1 MNKENTIK
9 IDERVSNKMIVV
21 DTEAET
27 DDLERKK
34 FFEDLNRAV
43 DRSEDDIKHGR
54 MHDAKEVF
62 KELRKNMAINN
73 YYISFTAN
81 AKEELMENMNI

>member
-34 FFEDLNRAV
+34 FFEDLNKAL

-54 MHDAKEVF
+54 VRDAKVDF
-62 KELRKNMAINN
+62 KEIRERYGIK
-73 YYISFTAN
+73 
-81 AKEELMENMNI
+81 

>member
-34 FFEDLNRAV
+34 FFEDLNKAL

-54 MHDAKEVF
+54 VRDAKVVF
-62 KELRKNMAINN
+62 KEIRERYGIK
-73 YYISFTAN
+73 
-81 AKEELMENMNI
+81 

>member
-1 MNKENTIK
+1 MNKENILE
-9 IDERVSNKMIVV
+9 IDKKVLNKVIVV

-27 DDLERKK
+27 DDYERKK

-81 AKEELMENMNI
+81 TKEELMENMNI

>member
-1 MNKENTIK
+1 MNKENILE
-9 IDERVSNKMIVV
+9 IDKKVLNKVIVV

-27 DDLERKK
+27 DDYERKK

-54 MHDAKEVF
+54 MHDVKEVF
-62 KELRKNMAINN
+62 KELRKK
-73 YYISFTAN
+73 YGY
-81 AKEELMENMNI
+81 K

>member
-1 MNKENTIK
+1 MNKENTAK
-9 IDERVSNKMIVV
+9 IDERVSNKIIVV

-34 FFEDLNRAV
+34 FFEDLNKAL

-54 MHDAKEVF
+54 VRDAKVVF
-62 KELRKNMAINN
+62 KEIRERYGIK
-73 YYISFTAN
+73 
-81 AKEELMENMNI
+81 